1 MNCQKKF
8 REEAES
14 IRTAGKKE
22 KGKRGSAWRD
32 GGYDRVLF
40 VGTKF

>member
-1 MNCQKKF
+1 MNCQKKL
-8 REEAES
+8 REGAES